1 MFPLPNTFLIF
12 NDGKSLKY
20 DLSQKE
26 VSVLLLQK
34 TVTVTSWLET
44 PSSVKESRVNP
55 ANKIC
60 LDNKARAIILAPV
73 KTRVTCQ

>member
-1 MFPLPNTFLIF
+1 MFPLSNTFLIF
-12 NDGKSLKY
+12 SDGEKSLKY

-34 TVTVTSWLET
+34 TVTVTSRLET
-44 PSSVKESRVNP
+44 PNLVKESKVYP

-60 LDNKARAIILAPV
+60 LDNKARAITLIL
-73 KTRVTCQ
+73 